1 MYSPLTYQCIP
12 MTITHWTYRSRPI
25 SAVVI
30 HYAAA
35 IVQEAA
41 NTVRYWENLNP
52 YTGANY
58 IIDLYGRI
66 TSVVPEERRAYT
78 SSSFG
83 KGWRDIDDRAITIEC
98 SCNYVPPN
106 INDQAKYTES
116 EETVS
121 ACIELLADIA
131 ARYNIE
137 HWVFVNDPSG
147 KYGNIHAHRWYDEIY
162 HTPCPGDVLYSKL
175 PEIAFRANKILED
188 NKPMTIEERKEF
200 DELKATVDKLATTVD
215 TLATILNTHTVVR
228 YNTLDDIP
236 EWGRTEISWLLGN
249 GYLKGT
255 DAGLQLSYDMLRELI
270 IMARVLMPLTTKTE

>member
-1 MYSPLTYQCIP
+1 MFSPLSYQSLP
-12 MTITHWTYRSRPI
+12 MTYTHYTTRTQKV

-30 HYAAA
+30 HYTAS
-35 IVQEAA
+35 IVKEARD
-41 NTVRYWENLNP
+41 TVRYWENSNP
-52 YTGANY
+52 YTSSNY
-58 IIDLYGRI
+58 IIDVYGRI

-78 SSSFG
+78 SSSWG
-83 KGWRDIDDRAITIEC
+83 LGNRDIDDRAITIEC
-98 SCNYVPPN
+98 SCNYIPPD
-106 INDQAKYTES
+106 INRQDLYTES
-116 EETVS
+116 EETIN
-121 ACIELLADIA
+121 ACVELLADIA
-131 ARYNIE
+131 SRWGID
-137 HWVFVNDPSG
+137 HWVFVDDPSG
-147 KYGNIHAHRWYDEIY
+147 QYGNIHAHRWYAN
-162 HTPCPGDVLYSKL
+162 TPCPGDVLYSKL

-255 DAGLQLSYDMLRELI
+255 DAGLQLNYDMLRELI